1 MRIIPAFLSPEMLVH
16 RCGLVR
22 AHDARGDVRVPFRF
36 DRASPRLE
44 NYPQATTPHTTPS
57 LDYLIVASS
66 ILFQPFTA
74 HALDLAGTE
83 PIKSRAAVWVAF
95 TLSIF
100 RFCVIGTSGLAKRN
114 GIRTPSGAAQRIGAI
129 ARSGDHFA
137 IVTGASACRAVV
149 FCPAIA
155 YWSGQP
161 GLAGNSHESLKE
173 IAEHQNSSPS

>member
-1 MRIIPAFLSPEMLVH
+1 MCELSRRFCRRKYLVH

-44 NYPQATTPHTTPS
+44 NYPQATTPHTWSS

-66 ILFQPFTA
+66 ISLQPFMA

-83 PIKSRAAVWVAF
+83 PIKSRAAIWVAF

-100 RFCVIGTSGLAKRN
+100 PVPRDWDERLWAKRN

-149 FCPAIA
+149 F
-155 YWSGQP
+155 
-161 GLAGNSHESLKE
+161 
-173 IAEHQNSSPS
+173 

>member
-1 MRIIPAFLSPEMLVH
+1 MLVH

-95 TLSIF
+95 TLSIS
-100 RFCVIGTSGLAKRN
+100 RFLRDWDERLWPNEMEYALRAEQRNESVQLRDLAITLQSSQVR
-114 GIRTPSGAAQRIGAI
+114 PHVAQWCFDLRLRIGLGNPVWLAI
-129 ARSGDHFA
+129 PTKA
-137 IVTGASACRAVV
+137 
-149 FCPAIA
+149 
-155 YWSGQP
+155 
-161 GLAGNSHESLKE
+161 
-173 IAEHQNSSPS
+173 